1 MRGPNHPKDKDRKIC
16 PFPTMQ
22 DECDEKRVDCEDSKI
37 VRLEADESFEASYT
51 FFDVRFM
58 RDGGTYWMGSRKCCW
73 LCIDGVGQNL
83 TLKEMRELL
92 GKRRFLE

>member
-1 MRGPNHPKDKDRKIC
+1 
-16 PFPTMQ
+16 MQ
-22 DECDEKRVDCEDSKI
+22 DECDEKQVDCEDSKI
-37 VRLEADESFEASYT
+37 VRLEADKSFEASYT

-92 GKRRFLE
+92 QICRMATQFSSSVKLYHRLSAI